1 VILVDSNVI
10 IDVIEDDQQ
19 WRDWSVDQ
27 ISGLATAQLLAIDEV
42 VVAEV
47 GGYFQNL
54 EDFLSELDRLQI
66 GLSSL
71 DHEGAFFGGA
81 AFAQYRKR
89 RPEGSRKI
97 LADFLIG
104 GHAMAAGAA
113 ILTRDPRF
121 FRSYFPTVPLIAP
134 EIYR

>member
-1 VILVDSNVI
+1 MILVDSNVI
-10 IDVIEDDQQ
+10 IDVIEDDQH
-19 WRDWSVDQ
+19 WREWSINQ
-27 ISGLATAQLLAIDEV
+27 ISGLAAVQSLAIDEV

-47 GGYFQNL
+47 GGYFDSL
-54 EDFLSELDRLQI
+54 EDFLGELDRFQI
-66 GLSSL
+66 GLASL
-71 DHEGAFFGGA
+71 DYQGAFFGGV
-81 AFAQYRKR
+81 AFARYRKH

-104 GHAMAAGAA
+104 GHAMAAEAA

-134 EIYR
+134 ETD